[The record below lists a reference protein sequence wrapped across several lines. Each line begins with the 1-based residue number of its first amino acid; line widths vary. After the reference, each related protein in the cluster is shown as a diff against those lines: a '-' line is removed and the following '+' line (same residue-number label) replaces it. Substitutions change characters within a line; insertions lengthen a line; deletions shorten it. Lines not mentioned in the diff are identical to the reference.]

1 MALKSLSGLDAGF
14 LYLETPETLMHV
26 GSLCTFERPVDL
38 RGSFLPRVRKH
49 IAGRLHLAP
58 IFTRRL
64 ALMPLDL
71 GHPVWVDA
79 GKVDLEIHIRGARL
93 PKPGS
98 ERQLEALVAKLH
110 AQPLDRERPLW
121 QFTVIEGLA
130 DGGVALY
137 SKVHHAALDGQA
149 GIALAQAMLDL
160 GPVPREVPPP
170 HESHRARAPSKRLML
185 GTLFSNSLAQYA
197 KLVRS
202 VPGAVRAVAGAAAK
216 LTDRIVAERG
226 LPDDLMAPRTRFNTQ
241 IGAARVFATCTLPLR
256 DFKAVAAASEATI
269 NDLLLATCSGALRQ
283 YLMGHKELPKRS
295 LVAAVPL
302 SLREAGQVAQGN
314 QVTMLPC
321 TLGTDQKTPQARLA
335 AIQAG
340 MAKLK
345 DTTASYRDLIPT
357 DYPSLGSPWLM
368 TGLAKLYAKTHLA
381 DRVPLPSN
389 LVISNVPGP
398 PVPLYLAGARMTSY
412 FPVSIVVH
420 GLALNITVHSYDGN
434 LHLGLIACRKAVPD
448 LQALVAALYESFDEL
463 KAMAASKLSAATPRP
478 GARRAGTRRGKA

>member
-1 MALKSLSGLDAGF
+1 MALKALSGLDAGF
-14 LYLETPETLMHV
+14 LYIETPETLMHV
-26 GSLCTFERPVDL
+26 GSLCSFERPADL

-49 IAGRLHLAP
+49 IAGRMHLAP

-71 GHPVWVDA
+71 GHPVWVEA
-79 GKVDLEIHIRGARL
+79 GKVELEYHIQGARL

-130 DGGVALY
+130 DGQVALY

-149 GIALAQAMLDL
+149 GVALAQAILDL

-170 HESHRARAPSKRLML
+170 HEAHRARAPSRRLML
-185 GTLFSNSLAQYA
+185 GTLFSNSLAQYV

-202 VPGAVRAVAGAAAK
+202 VPSAVRAAAGAAVS
-216 LTDRIVAERG
+216 LTDRIVAKRG

-241 IGAARVFATCTLPLR
+241 IGAARAFATCTLPLR
-256 DFKAVAAASEATI
+256 DFKAVAAACEATI

-283 YLMGHKELPKRS
+283 YLAGHHELPKRS

-302 SLREAGQVAQGN
+302 SLRESGDSAAGN

-321 TLGTDQKTPQARLA
+321 GLGTDQKTPRARLA

-340 MAKLK
+340 MDKVK
-345 DTTASYRDLIPT
+345 GTKSSFRDLIPT

-368 TGLAKLYAKTHLA
+368 SGLAQLYARTRLA
-381 DRVPLPSN
+381 DRIPLPAN

-398 PVPLYLAGARMTSY
+398 PVTLYLAGARMTTY

-434 LHLGLIACRKAVPD
+434 LHLGLIACRKNVPD
-448 LQALVAALYESFDEL
+448 LPKLVAALYESFDEL
-463 KAMAASKLSAATPRP
+463 KAMAASELSTATPRP
-478 GARRAGTRRGKA
+478 GARPAGKRRKPR

>member
-1 MALKSLSGLDAGF
+1 
-14 LYLETPETLMHV
+14 MHV
-26 GSLCTFERPVDL
+26 GSLCSFERPADL
-38 RGSFLPRVRKH
+38 RGAFLPRVRKH
-49 IAGRLHLAP
+49 IAGRMHLAP

-71 GHPVWVDA
+71 GHPVWVEA
-79 GKVDLEIHIRGARL
+79 GKVDLDYHIQGARL

-98 ERQLEALVAKLH
+98 DRQLEALVAKLH

-130 DGGVALY
+130 DGQVALY

-149 GIALAQAMLDL
+149 GVALAQAILDL
-160 GPVPREVPPP
+160 GPVPRAVPPP
-170 HESHRARAPSKRLML
+170 HEAHRARAPSRRLML
-185 GTLFSNSLAQYA
+185 GTLFSNSLAQYV
-197 KLVRS
+197 KLVRA
-202 VPGAVRAVAGAAAK
+202 VPSAVRAAAGAAVS
-216 LTDRIVAERG
+216 LTDKIVAKRG

-241 IGAARVFATCTLPLR
+241 IGASRAFATCTLPLR
-256 DFKAVAAASEATI
+256 DFKAVAAACEATI

-283 YLMGHKELPKRS
+283 YLAGHRELPKRS

-302 SLREAGQVAQGN
+302 SLREAGDSAAGN

-321 TLGTDQKTPQARLA
+321 GLGTDQKTPRARLA

-340 MAKLK
+340 MNKVK
-345 DTTASYRDLIPT
+345 GTKSSFRDLIPT

-368 TGLAKLYAKTHLA
+368 SGLAQLYARTRLA
-381 DRVPLPSN
+381 DRIPLPAN

-398 PVPLYLAGARMTSY
+398 PVPLYLAGARMTTY

-434 LHLGLIACRKAVPD
+434 LHLGLIACRKNVPD
-448 LQALVAALYESFDEL
+448 LQKLVAALYESFDEL
-463 KAMAASKLSAATPRP
+463 KAMAASELSTATPRP
-478 GARRAGTRRGKA
+478 GARPAGKRRKPR